1 MVSISTFKSY
11 LLQRNVIFS
20 NVIVPFRVK
29 QHFANKWVMWF
40 GYIHVLCRVCSFKQ
54 PGIKLPALIFVFKWK
69 AWWHYS
75 YQSLHVSWT
84 QYLRNCW
91 KTFFFFSKMS
101 SQIQLLSG
109 FNVLFSLKSK
119 NRLDWSVHRGSLT
132 NPFSIW
138 VFIQGFTL
146 KGRTPVRK
154 ILQHANQVSSAGK
167 WCNHL
172 HLQRHHSLIICAHM
186 SAVCLWTH

>member
-1 MVSISTFKSY
+1 MTLFISVASCQLNTIPQK
-11 LLQRNVIFS
+11 LLEN
-20 NVIVPFRVK
+20 
-29 QHFANKWVMWF
+29 
-40 GYIHVLCRVCSFKQ
+40 
-54 PGIKLPALIFVFKWK
+54 
-69 AWWHYS
+69 
-75 YQSLHVSWT
+75 
-84 QYLRNCW
+84 
-91 KTFFFFSKMS
+91 FFFFPKMS

-167 WCNHL
+167 CCNHL

-186 SAVCLWTH
+186 SAVCL

>member
-1 MVSISTFKSY
+1 MFYAEFVVSSNQASSYPPLFLFLNGNLDDIIHISRFMSAEHNTSET
-11 LLQRNVIFS
+11 
-20 NVIVPFRVK
+20 
-29 QHFANKWVMWF
+29 A
-40 GYIHVLCRVCSFKQ
+40 G
-54 PGIKLPALIFVFKWK
+54 KL
-69 AWWHYS
+69 
-75 YQSLHVSWT
+75 
-84 QYLRNCW
+84 
-91 KTFFFFSKMS
+91 FFFFSKMS

-172 HLQRHHSLIICAHM
+172 HLQMHHSLIICAHM